1 MYSISITLPNAVL
14 FFFFH
19 CLYAFS
25 AAMLQ
30 AHFFFFFA
38 VANVTHFEKR
48 ALTFSFTGYSL
59 FFSCFSFSLCAQR
72 GVIDLLKR

>member
-30 AHFFFFFA
+30 AHFFFFA